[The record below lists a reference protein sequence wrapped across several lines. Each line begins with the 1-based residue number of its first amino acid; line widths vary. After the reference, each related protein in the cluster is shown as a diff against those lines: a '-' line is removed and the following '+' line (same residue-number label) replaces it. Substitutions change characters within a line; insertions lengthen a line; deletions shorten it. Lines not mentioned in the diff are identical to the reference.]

1 MANIL
6 YLLEMGMNDNNITT
20 DIKNHRIRVVNKI
33 DIEYK
38 GNPYNMFFEFTVC
51 DHWRM
56 RYTNKRNGKPL
67 KKAVQ
72 ETIIKDGLHIDTEY
86 ERQENGFPCSFRNLQ
101 FENEMW
107 NEHHKFTRADILE
120 VVNRYKIGEK
130 FTDVKLVEE
139 TATEIIEKIGGYREK
154 DIVASDHY
162 FGIGET
168 WTDDHKVVKCYKRER
183 EFYVGGSSR
192 MVTTRSCEVDLV
204 SGLIVG

>member
-72 ETIIKDGLHIDTEY
+72 ETIIKDGFNYRRYAPCLGLLK
-86 ERQENGFPCSFRNLQ
+86 GFEPDK
-101 FENEMW
+101 W
-107 NEHHKFTRADILE
+107 D
-120 VVNRYKIGEK
+120 
-130 FTDVKLVEE
+130 
-139 TATEIIEKIGGYREK
+139 
-154 DIVASDHY
+154 DIVVLHY
-162 FGIGET
+162 G
-168 WTDDHKVVKCYKRER
+168 Y
-183 EFYVGGSSR
+183 
-192 MVTTRSCEVDLV
+192 
-204 SGLIVG
+204 